1 MIPRG
6 GHRRRKSMEPMI
18 LSKLSSPARH
28 SQWEISSLTKEF
40 LNLSSPAS
48 RSERI
53 ALPSDDRHVTFA
65 SHPEPETH
73 EVEAFNTPTR
83 NPIGFGGVVDTPG
96 GSSTYGSPASPY
108 FLHPQRLVQHTCP
121 PKQMQQ
127 LLFPLSGRIEDQPDE
142 RLKQRLILARR
153 KSLQFAPKVGSP
165 LARLHF

>member
-1 MIPRG
+1 
-6 GHRRRKSMEPMI
+6 MEPMS
-18 LSKLSSPARH
+18 LSKLNSLARLSTSEIMSP
-28 SQWEISSLTKEF
+28 TKEF
-40 LNLSSPAS
+40 LNISSPLS
-48 RSERI
+48 RLETI
-53 ALPSDDRHVTFA
+53 ALSSDDRRVTFA
-65 SHPEPETH
+65 SHSEPGTH

-83 NPIGFGGVVDTPG
+83 NAIGFGGGVDTPG

-108 FLHPQRLVQHTCP
+108 FLHPQRLVQQTCP

-142 RLKQRLILARR
+142 RLKQRLMLARR